1 MFGKKSSSAYGNAPI
16 KSSGLS
22 SRLPSSKRVS
32 SELAFALDKQRLA
45 YRFPK
50 IAAALPDHLNPSV
63 VHNLQIIEGHIETS
77 VIAQLDFVHSSDL
90 INYLRMEY
98 LNISYNIH
106 LVNRL
111 EHLNDAVDLTNP
123 RNCNYCFMSVANDSV
138 SPNHSLHT
146 LSKSSL
152 M

>member
-1 MFGKKSSSAYGNAPI
+1 MAMH
-16 KSSGLS
+16 
-22 SRLPSSKRVS
+22 PSNPLVCLHVCLHSKRVS

-45 YRFPK
+45 YQLPK
-50 IAAALPDHLNPSV
+50 IAAALPDRLNPSV
-63 VHNLQIIEGHIETS
+63 VHNLQIIEGHRDI
-77 VIAQLDFVHSSDL
+77 SDCTTRFSFIHRSDI

-111 EHLNDAVDLTNP
+111 EHLNDAVDTYTNP
-123 RNCNYCFMSVANDSV
+123 IGIVITATMSVANDSA

>member
-1 MFGKKSSSAYGNAPI
+1 MSSSAYGNASI

-22 SRLPSSKRVS
+22 SRLLSFQKS
-32 SELAFALDKQRLA
+32 LALALDKLRLVNPL
-45 YRFPK
+45 PK
-50 IAAALPDHLNPSV
+50 IAAALPDRLNPSV
-63 VHNLQIIEGHIETS
+63 VHNLQIIEGIETS
-77 VIAQLDFVHSSDL
+77 VIAQLDFQSKIVHSSDL

-111 EHLNDAVDLTNP
+111 EHWNDAVDLQILGIVITA
-123 RNCNYCFMSVANDSV
+123 RMSVANDSA
-138 SPNHSLHT
+138 SPYHSLHT